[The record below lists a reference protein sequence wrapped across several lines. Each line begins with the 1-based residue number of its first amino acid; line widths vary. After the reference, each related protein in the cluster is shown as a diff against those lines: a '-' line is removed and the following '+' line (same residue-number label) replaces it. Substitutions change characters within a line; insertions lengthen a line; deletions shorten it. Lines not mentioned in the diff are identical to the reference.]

1 MACRTSRFFCFFRLW
16 VSLLNIF
23 SSLQNDLANFSS
35 RCRFD
40 SVHPL
45 TYYSYVIHMHLDAVE
60 MLINPA
66 MDIKRRKVEYFHLT
80 QTLPKPFIN
89 VARFETQHE
98 EIYCP
103 SLFLDSN
110 EVPFHAYA
118 TGADKIGIVNLRTY
132 QTLLLTFHDNE
143 QFGSMVSVSF
153 FLYSADSYLFSASS
167 HPRLPLPSSPTWL
180 ASRAHGLRDSRI
192 RQGLRN

>member
-16 VSLLNIF
+16 ISLLNIF

-153 FLYSADSYLFSASS
+153 FFYSADSYLFFSLIASAPSVTFLANMACFS
-167 HPRLPLPSSPTWL
+167 CARSQRLQDPTRPS
-180 ASRAHGLRDSRI
+180 
-192 RQGLRN
+192 